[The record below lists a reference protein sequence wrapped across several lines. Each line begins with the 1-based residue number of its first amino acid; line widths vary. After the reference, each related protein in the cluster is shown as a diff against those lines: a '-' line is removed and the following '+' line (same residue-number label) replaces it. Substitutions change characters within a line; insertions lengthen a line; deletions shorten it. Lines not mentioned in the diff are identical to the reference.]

1 MRNRS
6 PSNPAP
12 RAAIVL
18 LLLLIA
24 AAGLLYFLSASVEE
38 APLTVIEENV
48 TGNAA
53 R

>member
-1 MRNRS
+1 M
-6 PSNPAP
+6 P
-12 RAAIVL
+12 RIAMIL
-18 LLLLIA
+18 LLLLILA
-24 AAGLLYFLSASVEE
+24 GGLLYFLSASVEE